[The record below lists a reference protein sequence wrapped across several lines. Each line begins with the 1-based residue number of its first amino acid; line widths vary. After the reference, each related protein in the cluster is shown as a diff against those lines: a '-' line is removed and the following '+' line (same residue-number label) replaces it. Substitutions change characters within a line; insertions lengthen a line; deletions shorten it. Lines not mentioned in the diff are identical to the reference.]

1 LNRHGA
7 TRQAP
12 DASFSGNNS
21 HQPSQFFFAEVPP
34 KHVLVRFLGCPL
46 SSARRGPVKLR
57 FGGGGADVHV
67 SPSFSCSNQRNTA
80 EYGDDAALRRSSL
93 LAAGGVVDN
102 VDAQTRRPPDK
113 VTGEQNTSDLVNH
126 THVHVRALVEESLRS
141 VPIGASVG
149 QHAECRSTASERRG
163 SPLIQVCSDDGVVDC
178 GDAFLHDDALL
189 FLLPGAAPVLGT
201 LPLHR
206 GGAMPTSLPNALR
219 MRSA

>member
-1 LNRHGA
+1 
-7 TRQAP
+7 
-12 DASFSGNNS
+12 
-21 HQPSQFFFAEVPP
+21 
-34 KHVLVRFLGCPL
+34 
-46 SSARRGPVKLR
+46 
-57 FGGGGADVHV
+57 
-67 SPSFSCSNQRNTA
+67 
-80 EYGDDAALRRSSL
+80 
-93 LAAGGVVDN
+93 
-102 VDAQTRRPPDK
+102 
-113 VTGEQNTSDLVNH
+113 
-126 THVHVRALVEESLRS
+126 VHVRALVEESLRS

-149 QHAECRSTASERRG
+149 QHAECRSTASKLRG